1 MPQYDLTNH
10 FLKDLKK
17 WKRSG
22 KGIEPL
28 EDLLRM
34 IQEGMWPP
42 IAKYEAHMLT
52 GNLEGMWDIHIRQN
66 WVVLAK
72 FENGIVYILRM
83 GTHADLGL

>member
-34 IQEGMWPP
+34 IQEGMWSP
-42 IAKYEAHMLT
+42 IAKYEAHMLM

>member
-1 MPQYDLTNH
+1 MPQYELTKN

-22 KGIEPL
+22 VNLEPL
-28 EDLLRM
+28 EDLLRL
-34 IQEGMWPP
+34 IRAGMWPP
-42 IAKYEAHMLT
+42 VAKYESHMLT
-52 GNLEGMWDIHIRQN
+52 GEFEGLWDIHLRQN

-72 FENGIVYILRM
+72 FDQGTVYVLRM

>member
-1 MPQYDLTNH
+1 MPQYELTNN

-22 KGIEPL
+22 KNLEPL
-28 EDLLRM
+28 EDLLRS
-34 IQEGMWPP
+34 IEGGMWPP
-42 IAKYEAHMLT
+42 LAKYEAHLLT
-52 GNLEGMWDIHIRQN
+52 GYLDGIWDIHIRQN

-72 FENGIVYILRM
+72 FDKETVYLLRM